1 MSHGFRFGLI
11 YPRTV
16 PRESTPLSFN
26 AVVSFI
32 QKGKYSTFM
41 HVNFLMGL
49 ERTSKVSNQAYD
61 AFCEFFLGQRKV
73 KDRCK
78 NGLCC

>member
-1 MSHGFRFGLI
+1 MVMSHGFRFGLI

-32 QKGKYSTFM
+32 QKGEYSTFNL
-41 HVNFLMGL
+41 H
-49 ERTSKVSNQAYD
+49 A
-61 AFCEFFLGQRKV
+61 CEFPNGFGKNFKGV
-73 KDRCK
+73 KSS
-78 NGLCC
+78 L